1 MKLYSP
7 LVSVSLSQAQ
17 PLVYHAPLG
26 HTASKMYLPLALLS
40 VSPSQTQPLVAMC
53 LRMVT
58 RVSVQ
63 FAWGSMKMIL
73 LMGSFGMN
81 GFAVPTFQV
90 VVYGCTVIAST
101 VARTTVLCATYAM
114 LLSIEHMVQIHP
126 FGTHLLFQFSLEIS

>member
-1 MKLYSP
+1 MSRYTVL
-7 LVSVSLSQAQ
+7 LTIG
-17 PLVYHAPLG
+17 LG
-26 HTASKMYLPLALLS
+26 YRLCTA
-40 VSPSQTQPLVAMC
+40 T
-53 LRMVT
+53 MVT

-63 FAWGSMKMIL
+63 FAWGSMKM
-73 LMGSFGMN
+73 MGSFEMN
-81 GFAVPTFQV
+81 GFVVPTFQV